1 VGGSDR
7 WRQLA
12 LAVAVV
18 LGFAALAASGER
30 GEQPAPIAGLLGRAA
45 RVGFWLA
52 LLTGASLSSR
62 QLYLRG
68 QADLAKTL
76 VRLAWDGA
84 VRKDGRA

>member
-1 VGGSDR
+1 MRGSDR

-30 GEQPAPIAGLLGRAA
+30 EERPAPFSGLLGRAA
-45 RVGFWLA
+45 RMGFCLA
-52 LLTGASLSSR
+52 LLTGASLSGR
-62 QLYLRG
+62 QMYLRG
-68 QADLAKTL
+68 QADLAKAV

-84 VRKDGRA
+84 LRKERGV

>member
-1 VGGSDR
+1 MRGSDR
-7 WRQLA
+7 WRQLT

-30 GEQPAPIAGLLGRAA
+30 GDEPAPFSGLLGRAA
-45 RVGFWLA
+45 RVGFCLA

-68 QADLAKTL
+68 QVDLAKTL

-84 VRKDGRA
+84 MRKEGRA

>member
-1 VGGSDR
+1 MRGSER

-18 LGFAALAASGER
+18 LGFAALAASGEP
-30 GEQPAPIAGLLGRAA
+30 GERRLPIPGLLGRAA
-45 RVGFWLA
+45 RVGFCLA

-68 QADLAKTL
+68 QVDLAKTL

-84 VRKDGRA
+84 MRKEGRA